1 MKKEGEARHLGKNKI
16 ASLRL
21 PQPKMLFSSDFS
33 YHKYDIDN
41 SIIFEHNINRTILIS
56 ILIKVSTRIK
66 FVVGWVT

>member
-41 SIIFEHNINRTILIS
+41 SIILEHNNNTTILIN
-56 ILIKVSTRIK
+56 I
-66 FVVGWVT
+66 